1 MIDAPL
7 LRCSPLFE
15 GMSDE
20 DLQRWA
26 TACEESAFLN
36 GANIA
41 KEGEFAYRFYVVLDG
56 EVEVLHGFDRIA
68 LLGPGDFF
76 GEMGVMAAGRRN
88 ARVTA
93 HGRCTLASVLA
104 WDFQELTGEF
114 PEVAARIDE
123 RVQQRMAALPPEDD

>member
-1 MIDAPL
+1 MIDAPR

-15 GMSDE
+15 SLSDDE
-20 DLQRWA
+20 LQRWA
-26 TACEESAFLN
+26 AVFEESPFLDA
-36 GANIA
+36 ANIA
-41 KEGEFAYRFYVVLDG
+41 REGEFAYRFFVVLEG

-68 LLGPGDFF
+68 LLGPGEFF

-93 HGRCTLASVLA
+93 HGRCTLASMVA

-114 PEVAARIDE
+114 PSVAQRIDE
-123 RVQQRMAALPPEDD
+123 VVRERVAALPAKTD